1 MKQCD
6 KDFKIAQQDKA
17 QQDKNKIKILQKSAC
32 NEDT

>member
-6 KDFKIAQQDKA
+6 KDFKIA